1 MSKID
6 IENKI
11 PAEAIRLIDLFNK
24 SGYEAYLVGGCV
36 RDLLIKEKPHD
47 FDICTNAHPDK
58 IKQILEDNNCK
69 YHTLGIKFGT
79 ITAMCNDGEYEIT
92 TYRTDGEDYSDN
104 RRPDKVEF
112 VSELS
117 LDLSRRD
124 FTINA
129 LAYNPTQN
137 EIVDMF
143 NGHKDLIEH
152 RLVAVGDA
160 DKRFKE
166 DALRILRALRFAIKY
181 DLQIEE
187 KTKKAMKDNIK
198 LLNNLSKE
206 RITSE
211 LEKILTSGKEIKRWF
226 IEYAWLIAEVIPELK
241 QTMGF
246 DQNNK
251 FHQHNVY
258 EHTLAVVDGCK
269 TDDFIIKLAALLHD
283 IGKPASYTEDEE
295 GWGHFYGHPVVSK
308 EITEQILERRL
319 RLSREQSNT
328 LLELIE
334 FHDTG
339 FASTKGA
346 VKRYLNKHSKEFFDK
361 WFILKESDIADHL
374 FADNLREKYGLDN
387 LRKMINTVIEEEA
400 CFSLKDLAI
409 NGRDIMDLMQLKQ
422 GKQVGEILNI
432 LLNEVIDEKI
442 ENNKE
447 LLSKRALELY
457 KQ

>member
-11 PAEAIRLIDLFNK
+11 PAGAIRLIDLFNK

-36 RDLLIKEKPHD
+36 RDLLLKEKPHD

-69 YHTLGIKFGT
+69 YHTIGIKFGT

-92 TYRTDGEDYSDN
+92 TYRTDGEGYSDN

-143 NGHKDLIEH
+143 NGYKDLIEH

-187 KTKKAMKDNIK
+187 KTKKAMRDNIK
-198 LLNNLSKE
+198 LLNKLSKE
-206 RITSE
+206 RVASE
-211 LEKILTSGKEIKRWF
+211 LEKILTSGKEIKKWF
-226 IEYAWLIAEVIPELK
+226 MEYDWLIAEVIPEIK
-241 QTMGF
+241 PTIGF

-251 FHQHNVY
+251 YHKHEVY
-258 EHTLAVVDGCK
+258 EHMLAVVDGCK
-269 TDDFIIKLAALLHD
+269 TNNFEIKLSALLHD
-283 IGKPASYTEDEE
+283 IGKPDSYTEDEE
-295 GWGHFYGHPVVSK
+295 GWGHFYGHPKVSA
-308 EITEQILERRL
+308 EITEKILKNRL
-319 RLSREQSNT
+319 RLSNEQSS
-328 LLELIE
+328 LVLELVE
-334 FHDTG
+334 YHDMTIG
-339 FASTKGA
+339 KTKASVRRA
-346 VKRYLNKHSKEFFDK
+346 LNKHGKDFLDK
-361 WFILKESDIADHL
+361 WIILKEADIADHKH
-374 FADNLREKYGLDN
+374 ADKIREHYNLEN
-387 LRKMINTVIEEEA
+387 INELITEILEEES
-400 CFSLKDLAI
+400 CFSLKDLDV
-409 NGRDIMDLMQLKQ
+409 NGLDIMETLKMRP
-422 GKQVGEILNI
+422 GKQVGEILNT
-432 LLNEVIDEKI
+432 LLNEVIDEKV
-442 ENNKE
+442 ENSKE
-447 LLSKRALELY
+447 VLLAKAIELY
-457 KQ
+457 N